1 MSLATVPTLLL
12 FVILTPALVVR
23 RQRLLPDHL
32 THPELR
38 KLRGIQLTARW
49 AGLVVA
55 TLLALTAL
63 FIPSTFGRGF
73 MLAPALFSWGMLLAL
88 IGGELWGWRYA
99 RTEGVASLE
108 DRPAASYISWRP
120 VATLATC
127 LAVLAVLLV
136 WALGTQDSDPSS
148 DSYGRAHVTVHPDGG
163 TSSWG
168 PFPGSFY
175 SAPIAITLGIALVA
189 LVIGI
194 VITLRRPRN
203 GADPVVV
210 AVDDAARRETIEAM
224 IAAVTAGVAGTL
236 VFCSLLS
243 IRGSLWWLVA
253 SVTGVVAC
261 AWAFS
266 VLLVPGRGKLVR

>member
-1 MSLATVPTLLL
+1 MSLATVPALLL
-12 FVILTPALVVR
+12 LVILTPALVVR
-23 RQRLLPDHL
+23 RQRLLPDQL

-55 TLLALTAL
+55 ILLALTAL

-99 RTEGVASLE
+99 RTDGVASLE
-108 DRPAASYISWRP
+108 TRSSTSYISWRS
-120 VATLATC
+120 VAILGTC
-127 LAVLAVLLV
+127 LAMLAVLLV

-148 DSYGRAHVTVHPDGG
+148 YSYGRAHVTVHPDGG
-163 TSSWG
+163 TSGWG

-175 SAPIAITLGIALVA
+175 SGPIAIMLAIGLVMLAL
-189 LVIGI
+189 GI

-224 IAAVTAGVAGTL
+224 IAAATAGVAGSL
-236 VFCSLLS
+236 VFCSVLS
-243 IRGSLWWLVA
+243 LRASLWWLIA

>member
-1 MSLATVPTLLL
+1 MSLTVLPTTLLL
-12 FVILTPALVVR
+12 LILTPALMVR
-23 RQRLLPDHL
+23 RQRLLPDRL
-32 THPELR
+32 THPALR
-38 KLRGIQLTARW
+38 QMRSLQLTSRW
-49 AGLVVA
+49 LGLVIA
-55 TLLALTAL
+55 ALIALAAMVT
-63 FIPSTFGRGF
+63 PSRFGRGF
-73 MLAPALFSWGMLLAL
+73 MMAPGLFSYGMLLAL
-88 IGGELWGWRYA
+88 LGGELWVWRCA
-99 RTEGVASLE
+99 RTDGVASLE
-108 DRPAASYISWRP
+108 TRSNTSYISWRP

-148 DSYGRAHVTVHPDGG
+148 YSYGRAHVTVHPDGG

-175 SAPIAITLGIALVA
+175 SGPIAIMLAIGLVMLAL
-189 LVIGI
+189 GI